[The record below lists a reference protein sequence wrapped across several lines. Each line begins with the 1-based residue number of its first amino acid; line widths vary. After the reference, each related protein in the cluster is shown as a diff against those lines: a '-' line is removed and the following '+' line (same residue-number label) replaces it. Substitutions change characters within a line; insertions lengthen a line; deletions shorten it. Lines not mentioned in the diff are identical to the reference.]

1 MSTRPTRID
10 SCLAQLKQ
18 DNKKALI
25 PYVMAGDP
33 NPETTVSLLHTLVEQ
48 GADIIELGLPFSD
61 PMADGPTISL
71 AAERAL
77 AAGTSTSHAIKMVAE
92 FRKTNTTTPIVLM
105 GYLNPI
111 EFMGYENFAK
121 TAQAAGVDGVLM
133 VDLPPEEAG
142 EFSELLKAH
151 DMNAI
156 FLLSPTTTDK
166 RTESV
171 LASGSGYI
179 YYVSLKGV
187 TGSGALDTAEVSAK
201 IQQIKSRTDL
211 PVCVG
216 FGIRDAASAKA
227 CAKESDGVIVG
238 SELVKQFADDTPVD
252 VAVQHISD
260 KITEL
265 RTALDE
271 L

>member
-1 MSTRPTRID
+1 MTTRID
-10 SCLAQLKQ
+10 TCFAQLKQ
-18 DNKKALI
+18 QNKKALI

-33 NPETTVSLLHTLVEQ
+33 NPETTLTLLHTLVEH
-48 GADIIELGLPFSD
+48 GADVIELGLPFSD

-77 AAGTSTSHAIKMVAE
+77 AAGTSTSQAMQMVAE

-121 TAQAAGVDGVLM
+121 KAQAVGVDGVLM

-142 EFSELLKAH
+142 EFSALLKAH

-156 FLLSPTTTDK
+156 FLLSPTTTEK
-166 RTESV
+166 RTASV
-171 LASGSGYI
+171 LASGSGYL

-187 TGSGALDTAEVSAK
+187 TGSAALDTDEVAAK
-201 IQQIKSRTDL
+201 ITQIKSGTDL

-216 FGIRDAASAKA
+216 FGIRDGASAKA
-227 CAKESDGVIVG
+227 CAQPSDGVIVG
-238 SELVKQFADDTPVD
+238 SELVKQFADNAPVD
-252 VAVQHISD
+252 TALNNIAD
-260 KITEL
+260 KMTEL
-265 RTALDE
+265 RAALDSI
-271 L
+271 